1 MNLVQ
6 QRMDDAVRLAVWY
19 PYRWAV
25 SFMPPA
31 RELLLS
37 HSLAQMLSRIDREE
51 FQRVQQNLGRVFPGR
66 LDVRALAQEF
76 LVRRVES
83 QLLAI
88 SFDRL
93 NRNTLSYY
101 LSFEGLSW
109 LDEALSRGKGAILA
123 FPHFGPTLLPLFGL
137 GLLGYSLVQIASPDG
152 PDRATPAA
160 LAAWHVRRYLEALAP
175 ASVVSARSYLRP
187 TLRRLAENQV
197 VLLSYDGTGGGAEL
211 GRRVPTTLLG
221 HPVQFPVG
229 AVYLALRSGAP
240 LLPIVTLPE
249 GDGMAWKTHI
259 APALSLEWTGD
270 LRQTLTHHAQTLVKV
285 LEGYIRTW
293 PAHWQLWPEFEPG
306 RLLTLRT

>member
-6 QRMDDAVRLAVWY
+6 QRMDDAVRLAIWY

-37 HSLAQMLSRIDREE
+37 HGLAQMLSQIDREE
-51 FQRVQQNLGRVFPGR
+51 YRRVRQNLSRVFPGR

-83 QLLAI
+83 QLLTI

-93 NRNTLSYY
+93 NRTTLSYY
-101 LSFEGLSW
+101 LSLEGLSW

-137 GLLGYSLVQIASPDG
+137 GLLGYKLVQIASPDA

-160 LAAWHVRRYLEALAP
+160 MAAWHVRRYLEGLAP

-187 TLRRLAENQV
+187 TLRKLAENQV
-197 VLLSYDGTGGGAEL
+197 VLLAYDGTGGGSEL
-211 GRRVPTTLLG
+211 GRRVPATLLG

-229 AVYLALRSGAP
+229 ALYLALRSGAP
-240 LLPIVTLPE
+240 LLPIITLPE
-249 GDGMAWKTHI
+249 GDGMAWKTRI
-259 APALSLEWTGD
+259 SPALD
-270 LRQTLTHHAQTLVKV
+270 LQWSGGLRDTLHLHAQTLAQI
-285 LEGYIRTW
+285 LESYIKDW

-306 RLLTLRT
+306 RLLVL